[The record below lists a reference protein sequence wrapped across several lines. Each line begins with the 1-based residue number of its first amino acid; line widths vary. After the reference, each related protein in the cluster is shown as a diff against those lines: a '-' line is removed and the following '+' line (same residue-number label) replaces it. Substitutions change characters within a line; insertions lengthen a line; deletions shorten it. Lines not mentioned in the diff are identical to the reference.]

1 MEKVK
6 VLELPISN
14 LGRGGT
20 EVMVWNWYHNFSSP
34 ELVIDFLGDYSRND
48 EYIKSIN
55 SNHGEYYKYTKYTS
69 PKIFGKIINTFG
81 IMRYAKKI
89 AKNNDYDVI
98 HIHAQDAFIAFT
110 YYLAVKPFCK
120 KIIIHSHCTGTD
132 VNSGVLMKLKRFL
145 HKVCRCLLNSK
156 KVIRLACS
164 KAAGEWM
171 YPPKYKFE
179 VINNGI
185 DVKKFTYNEE
195 VRNRIR
201 SELKVDNKFVIGNI
215 GRFSIQKNHEFLLDI
230 FNEVLKKNPNAV
242 LLLIGDGP
250 LENKI
255 KEKTK
260 NLGIEKSVIFYGT
273 TSSTNELYQAMDCF
287 VLSSLFEGLPI
298 VLVEAQAAGLKTL
311 CSDAITQ
318 EAKITGLLDYLP
330 LSGTQEK
337 WAEKILSYNDRY
349 ERKDLFKEVKNAG
362 YDIKQSAKRLE
373 EIYVRKMHE

>member
-1 MEKVK
+1 M
-6 VLELPISN
+6 
-14 LGRGGT
+14 
-20 EVMVWNWYHNFSSP
+20 
-34 ELVIDFLGDYSRND
+34 
-48 EYIKSIN
+48 
-55 SNHGEYYKYTKYTS
+55 
-69 PKIFGKIINTFG
+69 
-81 IMRYAKKI
+81 
-89 AKNNDYDVI
+89 
-98 HIHAQDAFIAFT
+98 
-110 YYLAVKPFCK
+110 
-120 KIIIHSHCTGTD
+120 
-132 VNSGVLMKLKRFL
+132 
-145 HKVCRCLLNSK
+145 
-156 KVIRLACS
+156 
-164 KAAGEWM
+164 
-171 YPPKYKFE
+171 
-179 VINNGI
+179 
-185 DVKKFTYNEE
+185 
-195 VRNRIR
+195 
-201 SELKVDNKFVIGNI
+201 KVDNKFVIGNI

-273 TSSTNELYQAMDCF
+273 TSSTNKLYQAMDCF